1 MTEESKIPPGGEDTA
16 AEDAEEGTAV
26 DAEEGSAAGPERMG
40 EQDAEQPSPPHHE
53 VISRRRKVVGIGL
66 IALGV
71 LFLLDEFFDLG
82 DYLTLW
88 PILLVVL
95 GLVLLL
101 RSPAK

>member
-1 MTEESKIPPGGEDTA
+1 ML
-16 AEDAEEGTAV
+16 
-26 DAEEGSAAGPERMG
+26 
-40 EQDAEQPSPPHHE
+40 EQDAEEPSPPRQE
-53 VISRRRKVVGIGL
+53 VISRRRKVVGVGL